1 MNMAVRL
8 MIRLYSRM
16 LRLYPH
22 GFRAD
27 FAEEMTAIFAEAVRD
42 AAEQS
47 WLSLTAVCLR
57 EIRDWSGSVLQEHLR
72 ARRRKMASNG
82 FIEKKPLPR
91 RELLAALIIFILPI
105 LFYIFATTGIPPSK
119 WIDYFMLI
127 LFGGALAF
135 ALVLAISKGL
145 PRWSLSYL
153 GFVLML
159 GIILSSDHFWGWLYP
174 YFVQSFGPMSYWPI
188 PVQIIYSGYS
198 SSSCCFLPC

>member
-1 MNMAVRL
+1 M
-8 MIRLYSRM
+8 
-16 LRLYPH
+16 
-22 GFRAD
+22 
-27 FAEEMTAIFAEAVRD
+27 
-42 AAEQS
+42 
-47 WLSLTAVCLR
+47 
-57 EIRDWSGSVLQEHLR
+57 
-72 ARRRKMASNG
+72 KMAATW
-82 FIEKKPLPR
+82 FR
-91 RELLAALIIFILPI
+91 RNRGLAIGTLIAALTVGKASPYLVDVFGGAGISFTVLSTSAAGLLAALIIFILPI